1 VAFEDE
7 PPRRLGE
14 GKETDA
20 EDGSPD
26 SIQVRYLPASL
37 GPISFR
43 SSRTLRRSLFVTLR
57 HEAKR
62 PMVCREWTE
71 EESATS
77 QWVIDNETLHTSVS
91 ADLR

>member
-1 VAFEDE
+1 MA
-7 PPRRLGE
+7 
-14 GKETDA
+14 A
-20 EDGSPD
+20 
-26 SIQVRYLPASL
+26 I
-37 GPISFR
+37 
-43 SSRTLRRSLFVTLR
+43 
-57 HEAKR
+57 KR